1 MNKPLLAFCS
11 ALRQKG
17 ISDASWPLVSRP
29 CLHDR
34 MKTPSDKAL
43 LKPAAGAPAPADKP
57 WLVRIPNI
65 FSPVAEEVLERFK
78 ATAVKRLGADYY
90 MVKVPNGRV
99 FRHSDAA
106 MFAQWNLP
114 MEQTWPCNPQKMEN
128 FIEKAAQTLLDKF
141 EHRKPQMLVVGRLN
155 AGSPDPYY
163 KHMAMNLRGRM
174 VQVFPPFK
182 VKEVEEQDPTAE
194 TLFCLVGKEGLYAGM
209 QSPREC
215 NGFYAGGSK
224 FVGGDASSKISRA
237 GGKLAEALHYLLMYR
252 PAIPAGRRWLELG
265 ACPGGMTSELLARG
279 YRVTAVDRTALDKRL
294 DGHKGLTFVQTDVQ
308 TFEPKDGEMFDAVL
322 SDLSGDADESIEE
335 VARLAKFMHR
345 DGTVI
350 FTLKVP
356 RVESVQGPIHLFQE
370 IVGIAQ
376 EEGLRL
382 FAHTHLTYN
391 GHEFTLFFER
401 GAPAQERRGNR

>member
-1 MNKPLLAFCS
+1 MKPP
-11 ALRQKG
+11 Q
-17 ISDASWPLVSRP
+17 
-29 CLHDR
+29 
-34 MKTPSDKAL
+34 DKAQS
-43 LKPAAGAPAPADKP
+43 KTAPAAPVPADKP

-65 FSPVAEEVLERFK
+65 FAPVAEEVLQRFQ
-78 ATAVKRLGADYY
+78 ATAVKPLGTDYY
-90 MVKVPNGRV
+90 FVKVPNGRV
-99 FRHSDAA
+99 FRHSEAA

-114 MEQTWPCNPQKMEN
+114 MEQTWPCNPQKMES

-141 EHRKPQMLVVGRLN
+141 EHRKPQTLIVGRLN

-174 VQVFPPFK
+174 VQLFPPFK
-182 VKEVEEQDPTAE
+182 VKEVEDQDPTAE
-194 TLFCLVGKEGLYAGM
+194 TLYCLVGKEGLYAGM
-209 QSPREC
+209 QSPRES

-237 GGKLAEALHYLLMYR
+237 GGKLAEALHYLLLYR
-252 PAIPAGRRWLELG
+252 PEIPAGRRWLELG

-279 YRVTAVDRTALDKRL
+279 YRVTAVDRTVLDKRL
-294 DGHKGLTFVQTDVQ
+294 DGHRGLTFVQADVAN
-308 TFEPKDGEMFDAVL
+308 FEPKGDELFDALL

-335 VARLAKFMHR
+335 VARLARFMHR

-370 IVGIAQ
+370 IVDIAK

-401 GAPAQERRGNR
+401 SGQGGEKRSGR

>member
-1 MNKPLLAFCS
+1 
-11 ALRQKG
+11 
-17 ISDASWPLVSRP
+17 
-29 CLHDR
+29 
-34 MKTPSDKAL
+34 MKTPPDKAQP
-43 LKPAAGAPAPADKP
+43 KTASAAPAVADKP

-65 FSPVAEEVLERFK
+65 FAPVAEEVLERFQ
-78 ATAVKRLGADYY
+78 ATSVKPLGTDYY
-90 MVKVPNGRV
+90 FVKVPDGKV
-99 FRHSDAA
+99 FRRSDAA

-114 MEQTWPCNPQKMEN
+114 MEQTWPCNPQKMES

-141 EHRKPQMLVVGRLN
+141 EHRKPQTLIVGRLN

-174 VQVFPPFK
+174 VQLFPPFK
-182 VKEVEEQDPTAE
+182 IKEVEEQDPTAE
-194 TLFCLVGKEGLYAGM
+194 TLYCLVGKEGMYAGM
-209 QSPREC
+209 QSPRDS

-224 FVGGDASSKISRA
+224 FVGGDSASKISRA
-237 GGKLAEALHYLLMYR
+237 GGKIAEALHYLLLYR

-279 YRVTAVDRTALDKRL
+279 YRVTAVDRAMLDPRL
-294 DGHKGLTFVQTDVQ
+294 DGHRGLKFVQADVQ
-308 TFEPKDGEMFDAVL
+308 RFEPKGDELFDALL
-322 SDLSGDADESIEE
+322 SDLSGDADEAIEE
-335 VARLAKFMHR
+335 VARLAKYMHR

-356 RVESVQGPIHLFQE
+356 RVESAQGPIHLFKE
-370 IVGIAQ
+370 IVDIARG
-376 EEGLRL
+376 EGLRL

-401 GAPAQERRGNR
+401 TAQAGEKRLKQ